1 LNGGKMMCVEEK
13 SAGRYMD
20 DTRRGN
26 TGTKQRGKP
35 ITKKKNATR
44 NRSVFFSFPSNIEK
58 NKDKRESERERGIDL
73 KEKGEAPLSMINL
86 VHSRTM

>member
-1 LNGGKMMCVEEK
+1 MDGGKMMCVEEK

-35 ITKKKNATR
+35 ITKKNATR
-44 NRSVFFSFPSNIEK
+44 NRSVFFLFLVISKKIK
-58 NKDKRESERERGIDL
+58 IRERERERGRDL